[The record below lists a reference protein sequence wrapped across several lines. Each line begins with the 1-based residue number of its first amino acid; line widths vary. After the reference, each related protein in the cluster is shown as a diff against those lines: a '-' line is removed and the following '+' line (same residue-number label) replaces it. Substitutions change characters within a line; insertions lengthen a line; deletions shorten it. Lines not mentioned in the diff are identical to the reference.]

1 MEGGN
6 SNSAGMGD
14 VFAKHTEHM
23 SPAHAKFLAHWL
35 RLVDLEE
42 GDLTARR
49 AEIWALPG
57 TPQLHA
63 EFRRKAPQLHASLS
77 GMPPQLLAEQ

>member
-1 MEGGN
+1 MHLQALKGTRHARSCPNVQAVEGGN

-14 VFAKHTEHM
+14 AFEQHTHLM
-23 SPAHAKFLAHWL
+23 KPAHAEFLAHWL

-42 GDLTARR
+42 GDLSAKR

-57 TPQLHA
+57 GPLWTHL
-63 EFRRKAPQLHASLS
+63 
-77 GMPPQLLAEQ
+77 

>member
-1 MEGGN
+1 MQAVEGG
-6 SNSAGMGD
+6 SSDSAGMGD
-14 VFAKHTEHM
+14 AFEQHTRHM
-23 SPAHAKFLAHWL
+23 MPAHAEFLAHWL

-57 TPQLHA
+57 EPGLQTPAHGTHA
-63 EFRRKAPQLHASLS
+63 
-77 GMPPQLLAEQ
+77 LLAQRVRLNWMA